1 MNLDDVKIG
10 ETECSQTK
18 DVVNDNP
25 IDKNEFKIFK
35 DSAIDY
41 LNLQSEI
48 KLLKQ
53 QLAEQKKK
61 SNDLE
66 KIIKDYMDEND
77 IYNHDTQ
84 KGIVKFIKTYQ
95 KPFRNKETTKKKLS
109 EYFNSDEKAVD
120 CLKFIDNIEK
130 IEKTSLK
137 VILK

>member
-95 KPFRNKETTKKKLS
+95 
-109 EYFNSDEKAVD
+109 NSKI
-120 CLKFIDNIEK
+120 CKF
-130 IEKTSLK
+130 L
-137 VILK
+137 